1 MNSQKIKSV
10 LKEVLK
16 KINPSKEELGRINS
30 ETQDFLKK
38 VKEKI
43 KGMRLD
49 AEVFIGG
56 SFAKKTIIKKGI
68 YDVDIF
74 VRFGKKSK
82 DISGL
87 TEKILDGFNAVKIK
101 GSRNYFRV
109 DRDGFFMEIIP
120 VLKIKKPE
128 SAENVTDLSYFH
140 VRYIKRKLK
149 GKILDEVKIAKAFCH
164 ANGCYGAESYVKGF
178 SGYAL
183 ELLIQHYGSFLK
195 FIKALEKINRKEVID
210 IERHFKNRNESLM
223 NINESKIQS
232 PVVLIDP
239 TYKERNVLAA
249 LSNETFEIFRK
260 ACRKFLKNPSLE
272 MFEKKDADFE
282 KNKAVA
288 KKKKLDFIL
297 VEIKTEKQEGDIAG
311 TKLLKFYNH
320 LNEEIEKFYIIK
332 NREFE
337 YNGEKTAKCFFA
349 VKSRE
354 KILIK
359 GPRMNQK
366 ENIQRF
372 KKTHRKTFVK
382 SGRIFSK
389 EKINFNLKQFIEFW
403 KQKNQRKM
411 NEMSVS
417 GMEIY

>member
-74 VRFGKKSK
+74 VRFGKKNK

>member
-417 GMEIY
+417 GMEIV

>member
-74 VRFGKKSK
+74 VRFGKKNK

-149 GKILDEVKIAKAFCH
+149 GKILDEVKIAKAFYH

-320 LNEEIEKFYIIK
+320 LGEEIEKFYIAK

>member
-417 GMEIY
+417 WMEIY

>member
-87 TEKILDGFNAVKIK
+87 IEKILDGFNAVKIK

-382 SGRIFSK
+382 SGRIFSE
-389 EKINFNLKQFIEFW
+389 EKINFSLKQFADFW
-403 KQKNQRKM
+403 KRKNQRKM